1 MAKKKEKIEEEVIEE
16 REDELVIENRTIYPT
31 GFRNIDTNIANR
43 VFDEVTDE
51 IKQTNRGVL
60 SGSMITFIGNS
71 HTGKSTLLF
80 QILGNMIR
88 PFVKAGDRRV
98 KVHIFDVENG
108 VNMNRLKFLTNFRDA
123 EMATHF
129 IQEVDLAIEDLKNL
143 VTKIIETKKKEA
155 PDKMIGSQGHSTDIY
170 YPTFIVIDA
179 MSEMIP
185 EASLDITKDDTNT
198 MYMRQSLELDK
209 FFKRYKSYFVKY
221 NINLLVVAHISR
233 KIEIGAMPGQ
243 SPAREWRGLPA
254 NMKINGGKILQYNTD
269 IGIYLAKIEAVD
281 TKSVE
286 KKGGT
291 YLNADS
297 IIEARLF
304 KNRQGMDNT
313 TFYLVQDAEVAFNP
327 LKSFL
332 YECAQLKILEAA
344 GSVRKLEGYGTV
356 RSQDIINKF
365 LNEPEFRKTLYLN
378 YDKYKENILN
388 SSKRTAEE
396 RNKVDAL
403 IDLMYEEV

>member
-143 VTKIIETKKKEA
+143 VTKIIETKKKQI
-155 PDKMIGSQGHSTDIY
+155 PDKMVGSQGHSTSVY

-185 EASLDITKDDTNT
+185 EESLDITKNDTNT

-221 NINLLVVAHISR
+221 NINLLVVAHISK

-281 TKSVE
+281 TTAIE

-291 YLNADS
+291 YLKADS
-297 IIEARLF
+297 IIETRLF

-356 RSQDIINKF
+356 RSQDIIDKF

-396 RNKVDAL
+396 RSKVDAL

>member
-1 MAKKKEKIEEEVIEE
+1 MAKKSDVTEEIIIN
-16 REDELVIENRTIYPT
+16 DDKLVVENRTIYPT

-51 IKQTNRGVL
+51 VIQTNRGVL

-88 PFVKAGDRRV
+88 PFVRSKDTRV
-98 KVHIFDVENG
+98 KVHIFDIENG
-108 VNMNRLKFLTNFRDA
+108 VNMNRLKFLTNFLESEIA
-123 EMATHF
+123 SHF
-129 IQEVDLAIEDLKNL
+129 IQEIDLAIEDLKTL
-143 VTKIIETKKKEA
+143 VTNEIETKKKLK
-155 PDKMIGSQGHSTDIY
+155 PDIITGTQGHKTEVY

-179 MSEMIP
+179 ISEMIP
-185 EASLDITKDDTNT
+185 RDSLDITNDDSNT
-198 MYMRQSLELDK
+198 MYMRQILELDK

-221 NINLLVVAHISR
+221 NINLLAVAHIAK
-233 KIEIGAMPGQ
+233 KIEMGAMPNQ
-243 SPAREWRGLPA
+243 RPAREWRGLPSD
-254 NMKINGGKILQYNTD
+254 MKINGGKILQYNTD
-269 IGIYLAKIEAVD
+269 IGVFLAKIEAVD

-304 KNRQGMDNT
+304 KNRQGLDNT
-313 TFYLVQDAEVAFNP
+313 TFFLVQDAEIAFNP

-332 YECAQLKILEAA
+332 YECAQFKILEAA
-344 GSVRKLEGYGTV
+344 GAVRKLEGYGTV
-356 RSQDIINKF
+356 RSQDIISKF
-365 LNEPEFRKTLYLN
+365 LNEPEFRKTLYVN
-378 YDKYKENILN
+378 YDIYKENILN
-388 SSKRTAEE
+388 SSKRTSEE
-396 RNKVDAL
+396 RVKVDAL